1 MTGIRIS
8 VFGLGYVGTV
18 TAACLAASG
27 HRVIGV
33 DVSKDKVE
41 CINSG
46 RSPIV
51 ERDIDPI
58 ISEAV
63 AGGRFEATTDP
74 DQAVAGSE
82 LAIVCV
88 GTPSSESSGIDTQY
102 VERVTAQIGAA
113 ISKFRKEN
121 FLFTLRSTVIPGT
134 TKTLVMP
141 ILERTSER
149 SIGQGYDVA
158 FHPEFLREGSSVE
171 DFYHPPKIVIGERS
185 QGGSK
190 LLQTL
195 YEKIDAPKF
204 NTAIEVAEIIKYTD
218 NAFHAVKI
226 TFANEIGQLCKR
238 LGVDSRQVMEI
249 FCRDTHLNISAAYFR
264 PGFAFGGSC
273 LPKDVRALT
282 HQARH
287 SDLHFPLLEGIL
299 PSNHEQ
305 VEKVFK
311 RVERYAPKLI
321 GIVGLSFKPGT
332 DDLRESPLVTLA
344 ERLLGRG
351 YHLRIYDPNVT
362 TARLVGGNLAY
373 VEKHLPHLSKL
384 LVSSLDDFI
393 ECDVIV
399 IGHPLKEEARLDD
412 WLNASKNVLDLI
424 GKKSVSEHPSYN
436 GLYW

>member
-33 DVSKDKVE
+33 DVSEDKVE

-63 AGGRFEATTDP
+63 GAGRFEATTDP
-74 DQAVAGSE
+74 DQAVAGTE

-102 VERVTAQIGAA
+102 VARVTAQIGTA
-113 ISKFRKEN
+113 IARFRKEN

-134 TKTLVMP
+134 TKTLVIP
-141 ILERTSER
+141 ILERTSGR
-149 SIGQGYDVA
+149 PIGQGYDVA

-185 QGGSK
+185 HGGSK

-218 NAFHAVKI
+218 NAFHALKI

-249 FCRDTHLNISAAYFR
+249 FCKDTHLNISTAYFR

-311 RVERYAPKLI
+311 RIERYAPKSI

-351 YHLRIYDPNVT
+351 YHLRIYDPSVT

-412 WLNASKNVLDLI
+412 WLDASKHVLDLV
-424 GKKSVSEHPSYN
+424 GKKTVFDHPGYS

>member
-27 HRVIGV
+27 HKVIGV
-33 DVSKDKVE
+33 DVSNDKVE
-41 CINSG
+41 CINCG
-46 RSPIV
+46 RSPII
-51 ERDIDPI
+51 ERDVEPI
-58 ISEAV
+58 ITEAV
-63 AGGRFEATTDP
+63 GAGRLAATNDP
-74 DQAVAGSE
+74 DYAIAGSE

-88 GTPSSESSGIDTQY
+88 GTPSCESSGVDTQY

-113 ISKFRKEN
+113 ISKFRKED

-134 TKTLVMP
+134 TQKLVVP
-141 ILERTSER
+141 ILERASER

-171 DFYHPPKIVIGERS
+171 DFYRPPKIVIGERS
-185 QGGSK
+185 QGASR

-195 YEKIDAPKF
+195 YADLDAPKF
-204 NTAIEVAEIIKYTD
+204 ITPVEVAEIIKYTD

-249 FCRDTHLNISAAYFR
+249 FCQDKQLNISPAYFR

-299 PSNHEQ
+299 QSNQEQ
-305 VEKVFK
+305 VEKVFR
-311 RVERYAPKLI
+311 RVERYVPKLI
-321 GIVGLSFKPGT
+321 GVVGLSFKPGT

-344 ERLLGRG
+344 ERLMGRG

-384 LVSSLDDFI
+384 LVSSLDDLS

-399 IGHPLKEEARLDD
+399 IGHPLKEGARLDT
-412 WLNASKNVLDLI
+412 WLETGKQVLDLV
-424 GKKSVSEHPSYN
+424 GKKAAFDHPNYN